1 MITDKKAMVLSVC
14 FFYAFL
20 AGANGTAYTSGGHAV
35 EAEFNTNPY
44 VYLLGLT
51 SLMTCTYSYLVLGCQ
66 GISSNLRV

>member
-1 MITDKKAMVLSVC
+1 MVLSVC

-51 SLMTCTYSYLVLGCQ
+51 SLMICTYSFLIHLVVSGKTSADLG
-66 GISSNLRV
+66 V